1 MQPLQRSKSGVRPY
15 LGFEGPRKEGKL
27 QNQPETNPIIAS
39 NTHTAAE
46 GPSLYAKHPHTAQQ
60 NAPRHARHWALPAPA
75 SLPALCLL
83 QRSQVRT
90 STPPHL
96 PLPHRQCDP
105 ASHAPGPLPDTN
117 APGLLLATNNQ
128 FARCPCLPP
137 PPTHTLCPSTGLAT
151 QSCCPRSWQWTPTS
165 SHRWVTQEQQTTDSR
180 PDDGSRSMLSAQ
192 TAASRLLT

>member
-137 PPTHTLCPSTGLAT
+137 PPHTHTVSLHRFGDPELLSKIMAVDPYFITQVGHTGTADNR
-151 QSCCPRSWQWTPTS
+151 QPARRRQQKHAVCADS
-165 SHRWVTQEQQTTDSR
+165 SQ
-180 PDDGSRSMLSAQ
+180 
-192 TAASRLLT
+192 